1 MARKFVKYI
10 LEDQIAIVT
19 IDNPPMNPLS
29 DDTRSDLQAV
39 FDELE
44 NIIENVRVVI
54 LTGAGEKAFVAGAD
68 IKVFPTLNPEKARVR
83 LTKGKQIFLK
93 IEHFERPIICAIN
106 GFCLGAGLEL
116 AMCCDIRIAADHAKL
131 GQPEINLGLIPGAGG
146 TQRMT
151 RLVGEGVA
159 KELIFTGRFVDAHE
173 AKSIRLVNKV
183 VSKQNLRDE
192 AMQTAKLLASKPPL
206 ALTAA
211 KKTIHEGLSMTLE
224 GGLDLEIDR
233 WSYLCGTEDQ
243 KRGAAAFIEKRKPIF
258 VGR

>member
-1 MARKFVKYI
+1 MGHKLVKYI
-10 LEDQIAIVT
+10 LQDQIATVT

-83 LTKGKQIFLK
+83 LTKAKQIFLK

-146 TQRMT
+146 TQRIT

-159 KELIFTGRFVDAHE
+159 KELIFTGRFIDAHE

-206 ALTAA
+206 ALMAA
-211 KKTIHEGLSMTLE
+211 KETIHTGLSMTLE

-233 WSYLCGTEDQ
+233 WCYLCGTEDQ
-243 KRGAAAFIEKRKPIF
+243 KRGAAAFIEKREPIF